1 MSRAA
6 QLMTELSKRVAQHAL
21 TLQHIDANM
30 RFDLDGESPESWL
43 VRLEPPASVSQL
55 DAAAVDA
62 SNVETDCLFRLH
74 TDDFVALM
82 TGKVTGQQLFFEG
95 RLQVEGDLT
104 MALKLRELTQIL
116 KG

>member
-1 MSRAA
+1 M
-6 QLMTELSKRVAQHAL
+6 
-21 TLQHIDANM
+21 
-30 RFDLDGESPESWL
+30 
-43 VRLEPPASVSQL
+43 
-55 DAAAVDA
+55 
-62 SNVETDCLFRLH
+62 
-74 TDDFVALM
+74 ALM

>member
-1 MSRAA
+1 MSKAA
-6 QLMTELSKRVAQHAL
+6 QLMAELSKRVAQHAL
-21 TLQHIDANM
+21 ALQHIDANM
-30 RFDLDGESPESWL
+30 RFDLQGESPESWL
-43 VRLEPPASVSQL
+43 VRLEPPPAVTRLDSAASDTS
-55 DAAAVDA
+55 
-62 SNVETDCLFRLH
+62 SVETDCLFRLH
-74 TDDFVALM
+74 ADDFVALL